1 MRRCVSKLE
10 VINFLLSTARVCVSI
25 FLLASTRMG
34 RTDHMRCVAGC
45 ALHARYEEADRVS
58 GNWKEGVD
66 CSICMIYGEKVL
78 DEEVLLNHRQLRM
91 KVCCVLVSSQSV

>member
-1 MRRCVSKLE
+1 
-10 VINFLLSTARVCVSI
+10 
-25 FLLASTRMG
+25 MG

-78 DEEVLLNHRQLRM
+78 DGEEVLLNHRQLRM